1 MIFDVINEELLD
13 SRKTKFNKEA
23 HELEKE
29 TAERTIKVLSVLKAA
44 IQKEVIDKKI
54 DRALP
59 SDEICI
65 SHIKKHLNQAK
76 ENRDLAKKQNEEKTT
91 LFNVSS
97 SLFAD
102 SIFAIDLLMG
112 LLPPSIEVSKVE
124 EIFNEN
130 KDKVKNI
137 GQIIP
142 IIKKYCSE
150 NSLYADMDIIKS
162 IVK

>member
-23 HELEKE
+23 DELEKE

-76 ENRDLAKKQNEEKTT
+76 ENRDLLLILILLVLNCHNSESKPTKK
-91 LFNVSS
+91 
-97 SLFAD
+97 
-102 SIFAIDLLMG
+102 
-112 LLPPSIEVSKVE
+112 
-124 EIFNEN
+124 
-130 KDKVKNI
+130 
-137 GQIIP
+137 
-142 IIKKYCSE
+142 
-150 NSLYADMDIIKS
+150 
-162 IVK
+162 

>member
-1 MIFDVINEELLD
+1 MIFFTIEEELLEA
-13 SRKTKFNKEA
+13 RKTKFNKEA
-23 HELEKE
+23 HELEKD
-29 TAERTIKVLSVLKAA
+29 TAENTIKVLSVLKAA
-44 IQKEVIDKKI
+44 IQKDVIDKRI
-54 DRALP
+54 DRAFP

-76 ENRDLAKKQNEEKTT
+76 ENRDLAKKQNEGK
-91 LFNVSS
+91 LFSELNAS

-102 SIFAIDLLMG
+102 SIFAIDLLVG
-112 LLPPSIEVSKVE
+112 LLPPSIDPLKVE

-142 IIKKYCSE
+142 LIKKYCAE
-150 NSLYADMDIIKS
+150 NNLYADMDVIKS